1 MIRNQNE
8 RVKQML
14 NIIFGDYVGVVTN
27 PAIYFKNTYEDEW
40 ITDELS
46 RKMIRAVDNSTVI
59 SERVIESPVLGAITP
74 KELSGGVK
82 TLILINNCP
91 NKIFNA
97 SACGDNCAK
106 WLLEMGKDKD
116 ITVNLRHIMDFG
128 EGSFDI
134 HIQNTDQVVHSM
146 KELIPV
152 AGMIVR

>member
-1 MIRNQNE
+1 
-8 RVKQML
+8 ML
-14 NIIFGDYVGVVTN
+14 NIIFGDHAGVVTN
-27 PAIYFKNTYEDEW
+27 PAVYFKNTYQDEW

-46 RKMIRAVDNSTVI
+46 RKMIKAVDKSTVI
-59 SERVIESPVLGAITP
+59 SERIIDSPVLGAITP

-97 SACGDNCAK
+97 SACGDNCAE
-106 WLLEMGKDKD
+106 WLLEIGKEKD

-128 EGSFDI
+128 EVSFDI

-146 KELIPV
+146 KELIPI

>member
-1 MIRNQNE
+1 
-8 RVKQML
+8 ML
-14 NIIFGDYVGVVTN
+14 NIIFGDHAGVVTN
-27 PAIYFKNTYEDEW
+27 PAVYFKNTYEDEW

-46 RKMIRAVDNSTVI
+46 RKMIEDVDHSIVI

-91 NKIFNA
+91 DKIFNA
-97 SACGDNCAK
+97 SACGDNCAE
-106 WLLEMGKDKD
+106 WLLEIGKEKD

-128 EGSFDI
+128 EGDFDI
-134 HIQNTDQVVHSM
+134 YIQNTDQIVHSM
-146 KELIPV
+146 KELIPI

>member
-1 MIRNQNE
+1 
-8 RVKQML
+8 ML
-14 NIIFGDYVGVVTN
+14 NIIFGDHAGVVAN
-27 PAIYFKNTYEDEW
+27 PAVYFKNTYEDEW

-46 RKMIRAVDNSTVI
+46 RKMIEDVDHSIVI

-91 NKIFNA
+91 DKIFNA
-97 SACGDNCAK
+97 SACGDNCAE
-106 WLLEMGKDKD
+106 WLLEIGKEKD

-134 HIQNTDQVVHSM
+134 HVQNTDQVVHSM
-146 KELIPV
+146 KELIPI